1 MTFAKVLLALIV
13 YRVFWANLPADT
25 RFILR
30 NKLK

>member
-1 MTFAKVLLALIV
+1 MTFAKVLVALII
-13 YRVFWANLPADT
+13 YRLFWANLPRDT